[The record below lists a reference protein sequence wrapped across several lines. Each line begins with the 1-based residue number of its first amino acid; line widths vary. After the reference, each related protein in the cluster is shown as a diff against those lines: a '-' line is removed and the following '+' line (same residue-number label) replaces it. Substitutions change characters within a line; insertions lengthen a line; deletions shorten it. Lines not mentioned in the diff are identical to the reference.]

1 MISFHKAEA
10 ADRVWA
16 HEILKNCEY
25 PGAEYAFSCM
35 YLWSDYFG
43 ELGRVGDHLTQH
55 ASWRGREVYL
65 YPAGAGDIKGAI
77 EAIRADAAERG
88 GPLRLR
94 SLTKDKKEE
103 LEALGME
110 AILTRSDER
119 ALAQGKKA
127 DMAARGKIMN
137 GEGVD
142 LVVSVH
148 MNKFT
153 DPSVHGPMAFYM
165 KGSAE
170 GEKLAKT
177 VIDSITD
184 ELGAPRRIANPGDY
198 YVIRESMP
206 VSVLVECGFLS
217 NSGDEALLQQEQHQ
231 KKLAHAIARGIFSY
245 FEGDLGRKPLD

>member
-1 MISFHKAEA
+1 MGKRRLIGKIVILMLGLAAVVILAANSDTIPVSTPKKGYRVVIDPGHGGSDCGAVGVSGVKEA
-10 ADRVWA
+10 
-16 HEILKNCEY
+16 
-25 PGAEYAFSCM
+25 G
-35 YLWSDYFG
+35 
-43 ELGRVGDHLTQH
+43 
-55 ASWRGREVYL
+55 
-65 YPAGAGDIKGAI
+65 
-77 EAIRADAAERG
+77 
-88 GPLRLR
+88 
-94 SLTKDKKEE
+94 
-103 LEALGME
+103 LGME

-119 ALAQGKKA
+119 ALAEGKKA

>member
-1 MISFHKAEA
+1 MGKRRLIGKIVILMLGLAAVVILAANSDTIPVSTPKKGYRVVIDPGHGGSDCGAVGVSGVKEA
-10 ADRVWA
+10 GLNLAVS
-16 HEILKNCEY
+16 L
-25 PGAEYAFSCM
+25 
-35 YLWSDYFG
+35 YL
-43 ELGRVGDHLTQH
+43 
-55 ASWRGREVYL
+55 
-65 YPAGAGDIKGAI
+65 
-77 EAIRADAAERG
+77 
-88 GPLRLR
+88 
-94 SLTKDKKEE
+94 KEE

-119 ALAQGKKA
+119 ALAEGKKA

-206 VSVLVECGFLS
+206 VSVLVECGFPQTAVMRRFCS
-217 NSGDEALLQQEQHQ
+217 RSSI
-231 KKLAHAIARGIFSY
+231 KRSSPTPARGFSAILR
-245 FEGDLGRKPLD
+245 GIWGVSRWTNGPLSLII

>member
-1 MISFHKAEA
+1 M
-10 ADRVWA
+10 
-16 HEILKNCEY
+16 LKNNMEERY
-25 PGAEYAFSCM
+25 IKAKRALFDKKYSFLNERQREAVYTTDGA
-35 YLWSDYFG
+35 L
-43 ELGRVGDHLTQH
+43 LVL
-55 ASWRGREVYL
+55 
-65 YPAGAGDIKGAI
+65 AGAGTGKTTVLVHRIAFILRYGNAYFC
-77 EAIRADAAERG
+77 
-88 GPLRLR
+88 PLVPS
-94 SLTKDKKEE
+94 SLSEEE

-119 ALAQGKKA
+119 ALAEGKKA

>member
-1 MISFHKAEA
+1 MEAGHFIPDNGGDRRGISAARLKSAALSLPRGLAPTVLSLLRRREKASFSQPFVVRSIARRRALVKSLFRKEA
-10 ADRVWA
+10 
-16 HEILKNCEY
+16 LN
-25 PGAEYAFSCM
+25 GAA
-35 YLWSDYFG
+35 L
-43 ELGRVGDHLTQH
+43 
-55 ASWRGREVYL
+55 
-65 YPAGAGDIKGAI
+65 
-77 EAIRADAAERG
+77 RADAAERG

-119 ALAQGKKA
+119 ALAEGKKA

-170 GEKLAKT
+170 GERLAKT

-198 YVIRESMP
+198 YVIRESI
-206 VSVLVECGFLS
+206 C
-217 NSGDEALLQQEQHQ
+217 LLYTSPSP
-231 KKLAHAIARGIFSY
+231 R
-245 FEGDLGRKPLD
+245 D